1 METVRVFTLNVWSG
15 FRYNGLIR
23 LEEYESA
30 QIREKRFAGLLHEI
44 ERLQPD
50 LLALGELNPLFDRE
64 KQDVHAGG
72 SGCGC
77 SAAVLCSHILPMM
90 ARGELKN
97 VLFAATGALMS
108 PTSTQ
113 QGESI
118 PGISHLVHL
127 VSGC

>member
-64 KQDVHAGG
+64 KQVKD
-72 SGCGC
+72 
-77 SAAVLCSHILPMM
+77 
-90 ARGELKN
+90 
-97 VLFAATGALMS
+97 ATGYDSFVHMGACRM
-108 PTSTQ
+108 
-113 QGESI
+113 GR
-118 PGISHLVHL
+118 PGTPRWERLVREHLFL
-127 VSGC
+127 SL